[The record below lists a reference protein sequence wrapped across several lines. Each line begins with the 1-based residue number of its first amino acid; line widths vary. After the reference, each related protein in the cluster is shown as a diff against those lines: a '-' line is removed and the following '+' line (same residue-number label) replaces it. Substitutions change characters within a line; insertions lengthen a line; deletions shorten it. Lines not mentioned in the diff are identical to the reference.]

1 MAEPLLKI
9 KSNFSFR
16 KLANQIEGIIGGA
29 ITDEA
34 KGYIIETKRPIEEGT
49 LAPLKEGTIQK
60 RKAGISDYMRLGHEP
75 KKTNDKT
82 PLKYT
87 GELLKSIQLTKQGV
101 FGGVEMR
108 EYGLN
113 HHFGRGEPARPF
125 LAKPGSS
132 AMKPHEEKMVEKFGN
147 KIKKALMK

>member
-82 PLKYT
+82 PLT
-87 GELLKSIQLTKQGV
+87 LCVWWIRDEIIWVKSPFWMRRACKTISSKAWV
-101 FGGVEMR
+101 FCYEATRR
-108 EYGLN
+108 ENG
-113 HHFGRGEPARPF
+113 
-125 LAKPGSS
+125 
-132 AMKPHEEKMVEKFGN
+132 
-147 KIKKALMK
+147 